1 MNNTISSES
10 GYVKALSCGDIHAF
24 NILFGL
30 YANRIYRFGLGYLK
44 HECDAEELV
53 QDVFLKVWEKR
64 GELKSDLSFKSY
76 LFTIAFNIIR
86 NHFSRKSIAYRYFEQ
101 QVADDFDMATLQNID
116 YESTKRVVDSLVDQ
130 LSPKRK
136 AVFVKSRYEG
146 LSIKEIAEELGT
158 TTKTVENQI
167 SEALKF
173 MRDHLSREQ
182 FGVLIYFMLFYS

>member
-1 MNNTISSES
+1 
-10 GYVKALSCGDIHAF
+10 LSCGDINAF

-44 HECDAEELV
+44 QECDAEELV

-64 GELKSDLSFKSY
+64 GEIKSELSFKSY

-86 NHFSRKSIAYRYFEQ
+86 NHFSRKAIAYRYFEH
-101 QVADDFDMATLQNID
+101 QVADDFDLGALQNID

-136 AVFVKSRYEG
+136 MVFVKSRYEG
-146 LSIKEIAEELGT
+146 LSIKEIAAELGT

-173 MRDHLSREQ
+173 MRDHLSSEQ
-182 FGVLIYFMLFYS
+182 FGVLFFITLFYS